1 MIKVIEIRAD
11 SAEEAVEKL
20 KELATGSD
28 LLGLDRK
35 PGEGE
40 VAVGVRTRTNGGKY
54 RWEPSTLGGK
64 PPADEATLLTV
75 RRDLTALRERLLKG
89 ASRRAALRDVDYT
102 IDQIDNVLGEM

>member
-1 MIKVIEIRAD
+1 MIKVIEIRAT

-20 KELATGSD
+20 RELAAGSD

-40 VAVGVRTRTNGGKY
+40 ATTVVRTRTNGGEY
-54 RWEPSTLGGK
+54 RWEPSTVGGK
-64 PPADEATLLTV
+64 SADEATLLTI

-102 IDQIDNVLGEM
+102 IDQIDNILGEK